1 MLIRMTA
8 RKAKSVIT
16 LMLCGVL
23 VSMPV
28 AAQRYSLRDL
38 APLNQQR
45 MVLAQ
50 SGGGE
55 SLDRAVSRIRK
66 QTGGRVLSAET
77 RQEDGQQV
85 HYIRVLTQNG
95 KVKNI
100 RVVAQPR

>member
-1 MLIRMTA
+1 MLIRITA
-8 RKAKSVIT
+8 SKIKSVIT
-16 LMLCGVL
+16 LILCGVL

-28 AAQRYSLRDL
+28 AAQRYSLREL

-50 SGGGE
+50 GGGE
-55 SLDRAVSRIRK
+55 SLNSAVSRIRK

-77 RQEDGQQV
+77 REENGQQV

-100 RVVAQPR
+100 RIVAQPR